1 MKSGWIL
8 LKFSG
13 IVNALEGC
21 PRRRLRRNIRNGVT
35 NMVTFRETNALTIY
49 TVACGAIGVMPRTET
64 THLLIKQAVSQLRTT
79 ATALAELKKEML
91 HLAESLPEFPVVQKM
106 YGVGP
111 TLGPQLI
118 AEIGD
123 V

>member
-1 MKSGWIL
+1 
-8 LKFSG
+8 
-13 IVNALEGC
+13 
-21 PRRRLRRNIRNGVT
+21 
-35 NMVTFRETNALTIY
+35 
-49 TVACGAIGVMPRTET
+49 MPRTET